1 MQWFTFISCKV
12 QRKWSNET
20 NTSIAFS
27 ILRKFNQIWFEILTS
42 WYVLLGVML
51 HCVGNWLW
59 VYNYENKRHAVFRAN
74 GQGSRVWRKYLFW
87 DTLKHPW
94 KCKMYIMTTLN
105 VCPSSL
111 KKLLSGLFCLRL
123 FSRATLNRTSA
134 LHFPSKYLKLSQN
147 ISKFLKISENI
158 FEHHPY
164 NILSKQGTS
173 WKVFFLSIL
182 RLHDV
187 PLLKTVRRC
196 RCQNWKG
203 DV

>member
-12 QRKWSNET
+12 QWKWSNET

-27 ILRKFNQIWFEILTS
+27 IVRKFNQIWFEILTS

-51 HCVGNWLW
+51 HCVGNGLW
-59 VYNYENKRHAVFRAN
+59 VYNSENNFLGFLYPKTCLVK
-74 GQGSRVWRKYLFW
+74 GQWLRVWRKYLFW

-123 FSRATLNRTSA
+123 FSRGRPAPLNRT
-134 LHFPSKYLKLSQN
+134 
-147 ISKFLKISENI
+147 
-158 FEHHPY
+158 
-164 NILSKQGTS
+164 ILPPLTS
-173 WKVFFLSIL
+173 HMVYSS
-182 RLHDV
+182 
-187 PLLKTVRRC
+187 
-196 RCQNWKG
+196 
-203 DV
+203 

>member
-12 QRKWSNET
+12 QWKWSNET

-27 ILRKFNQIWFEILTS
+27 IVRKFNQIWFEILTS

-51 HCVGNWLW
+51 HCVGNGLW
-59 VYNYENKRHAVFRAN
+59 VYNSENKRHAMLRAK

-87 DTLKHPW
+87 NIPETSLKHPW

-164 NILSKQGTS
+164 NILSKPPVKKS
-173 WKVFFLSIL
+173 FFSPFYAC
-182 RLHDV
+182 V
-187 PLLKTVRRC
+187 MFPF
-196 RCQNWKG
+196 
-203 DV
+203 